1 MSRIAVLSD
10 IHGNLPALEACVDD
24 AKQRGCDTFI
34 NLGDILSGPLWPVET
49 AAFLRPL
56 EWPTIAGNHERQLL
70 TQTRDQMGDSDR
82 FADAVIGEG
91 ERAWLR
97 TLPPVLAWRPD
108 IYLCHGRLG
117 SDLDYMLHDVGEA
130 AVSDTPPH
138 AVAARVAGRDERLI
152 LCGHTHVPRQVKLP
166 DGRTVANP
174 GSVGLPAYD
183 WDRPHYH
190 VMETGSPA
198 ARYAVVDGDTLDVDL
213 IAVAYDHEAAA
224 RKAEAEGR
232 SDWAVALRT
241 GRAR

>member
-82 FADAVIGEG
+82 FADAALGES

-108 IYLCHGRLG
+108 IYLCHGTLD

-130 AVSDTPPH
+130 AVNDTPPD
-138 AVAARVAGRDERLI
+138 AVAARVAGRGEKLI
-152 LCGHTHVPRQVKLP
+152 LCGHTHVPRQVRLP
-166 DGRTVANP
+166 GGRAVANP

-232 SDWAVALRT
+232 GDWAIALRT

>member
-1 MSRIAVLSD
+1 MNRIAVLSD
-10 IHGNLPALEACVDD
+10 IHGNLPALKACVDD
-24 AKQRGCDTFI
+24 AKRRGCDQFV

-70 TQTRDQMGDSDR
+70 TQTRDRMGDSDLY
-82 FADAVIGEG
+82 ADAAIGES

-97 TLPPVLAWRPD
+97 TLPPLLAWRPD
-108 IYLCHGRLG
+108 IFLCHGTLDN
-117 SDLDYMLHDVGEA
+117 DLDYMLHDVSATE
-130 AVSDTPPH
+130 VTDSPPD
-138 AVAARVAGRDERLI
+138 AVAPRVAGRSERLV
-152 LCGHTHVPRQVKLP
+152 LCGHTHIPRQVTLA

-190 VMETGSPA
+190 VMETGSSD
-198 ARYAVVDGDTLDVDL
+198 ARYAIVDGDTLGVDL
-213 IAVAYDHEAAA
+213 IAVAYDHESAAL
-224 RKAEAEGR
+224 KAEAAGR
-232 SDWAVALRT
+232 ADWAIALRT

>member
-10 IHGNLPALEACVDD
+10 IHGNLAALEACVDD
-24 AKQRGCDTFI
+24 ARQRGCDQFI

-70 TQTRDQMGDSDR
+70 TQTRDQMGASDHY
-82 FADAVIGEG
+82 ADALIGEG
-91 ERAWLR
+91 DRAWLR
-97 TLPPVLAWRPD
+97 TLPPTLAWRPD
-108 IYLCHGRLG
+108 IYLCHGTLE
-117 SDLDYMLHDVGEA
+117 SDLDYMLHDVSEA
-130 AVSDTPPH
+130 GVIDTPPDV
-138 AVAARVAGRDERLI
+138 VAARVAARRERLV
-152 LCGHTHVPRQVKLP
+152 LCGHTHAPRQVKLP

-183 WDRPHYH
+183 WDRPYYH
-190 VMETGSPA
+190 VMETGSSD
-198 ARYAVVDGDTLDVDL
+198 ARYAVVDGDTLAVEL
-213 IAVAYDHEAAA
+213 VAVAYDHESAA

-232 SDWAVALRT
+232 GDWALALRT